1 MKRLLSLSHPIHLVS
16 GLTIWGIF
24 FVAIYAGLSVACS
37 AAPPDPER
45 DMFTAI
51 NAGVG
56 VVTLV
61 TTALL
66 AWLAWASLV
75 TGRKAVI
82 GRERFFAYASAGIF
96 LFSAGGTLFVGYPII
111 FLPPCL

>member
-1 MKRLLSLSHPIHLVS
+1 MKRLLRLTHPIHVIS
-16 GLTIWGIF
+16 GLTIWGIW

-37 AAPPDPER
+37 VAPPDPER
-45 DMFTAI
+45 DMLTGI
-51 NAGVG
+51 NVG
-56 VVTLV
+56 IGLATLV

-66 AWLAWASLV
+66 LWLTCASV
-75 TGRKAVI
+75 AAARKTELQ
-82 GRERFFAYASAGIF
+82 RDCYFAHVSAGVF